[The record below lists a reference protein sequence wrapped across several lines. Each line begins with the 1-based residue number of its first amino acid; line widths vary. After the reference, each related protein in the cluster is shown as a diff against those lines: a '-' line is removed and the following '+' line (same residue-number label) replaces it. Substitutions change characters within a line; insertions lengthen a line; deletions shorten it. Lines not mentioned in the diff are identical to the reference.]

1 MTMTQTQV
9 AVSLYEQDYLLW
21 IEDTVNKL
29 QSRDIE
35 GLDFE
40 NLIEEI
46 ESLGRSDK
54 RELENRLEELLEHIL
69 KRKYVNMPDCYRGW
83 VESIIKQRNGLRKL
97 LKNSP
102 SLKPYFSQVFDEAYA
117 EALKIVRNGYPQCE
131 FPDTW
136 LFSRDLEAM
145 LNVDFWE

>member
-1 MTMTQTQV
+1 MTRTPI

-21 IEDTVNKL
+21 IEDIVHKL
-29 QSRDIE
+29 RNRDIE
-35 GLDFE
+35 GLDID

-46 ESLGRSDK
+46 EDLGRSDK
-54 RELENRLEELLEHIL
+54 RELENRLAELLEHIL
-69 KRKYVNMPDCYRGW
+69 KWNYVHIPDCYRGW
-83 VESIIKQRNGLRKL
+83 VESIIKQRIGIRKL

-117 EALKIVRNGYPQCE
+117 DALKIVRNGYPQFE
-131 FPDTW
+131 FPDMW
-136 LFSRDLEAM
+136 PFSCDIEAM

>member
-1 MTMTQTQV
+1 MTRTPI

-21 IEDTVNKL
+21 IEDIVHKL
-29 QSRDIE
+29 RNRDIE
-35 GLDFE
+35 GLDID

-46 ESLGRSDK
+46 EDLGRSDK
-54 RELENRLEELLEHIL
+54 RELENRLAELLEHSL
-69 KRKYVNMPDCYRGW
+69 KWNYVHIPDCYRGW
-83 VESIIKQRNGLRKL
+83 VESIIKQRIGIRKL

-117 EALKIVRNGYPQCE
+117 DALKIVRNGYPQFE
-131 FPDTW
+131 FPDMW
-136 LFSRDLEAM
+136 PFSCDIEAM

>member
-1 MTMTQTQV
+1 MTQTPI

-29 QSRDIE
+29 RNKNID

-46 ESLGRSDK
+46 EDLGRSDK
-54 RELENRLEELLEHIL
+54 RELESRLQELLEHIL
-69 KRKYVNMPDCYRGW
+69 KRHYVKMNDCYRGW
-83 VESIIKQRNGLRKL
+83 VESIIKQRIAIRKL

-102 SLKPYFSQVFDEAYA
+102 SLKPYFNQIFDEVYA
-117 EALKIVRNGYPQCE
+117 DALKIVRNGYPQCE
-131 FPDTW
+131 FPDICP
-136 LFSRDLEAM
+136 FSRDIEAM
-145 LNVDFWE
+145 LNVDFWKE

>member
-1 MTMTQTQV
+1 MTRTPI

-21 IEDTVNKL
+21 IEDIVHKL
-29 QSRDIE
+29 RNRDIE
-35 GLDFE
+35 GLDID

-46 ESLGRSDK
+46 EDLGRSDK
-54 RELENRLEELLEHIL
+54 RELENRLAELLEHIL
-69 KRKYVNMPDCYRGW
+69 KRNYVHIPDCYRGW
-83 VESIIKQRNGLRKL
+83 VESIIKQRIGIRKL

-117 EALKIVRNGYPQCE
+117 DALKIVRNGYPHVE
-131 FPDTW
+131 FPDMW
-136 LFSRDLEAM
+136 PFSCDIEAM

>member
-1 MTMTQTQV
+1 MTQTQI

-21 IEDTVNKL
+21 IEDIVQKL
-29 QSRDIE
+29 RNRDIE
-35 GLDFE
+35 GLDID

-46 ESLGRSDK
+46 EDLGRSDK
-54 RELENRLEELLEHIL
+54 RELENRLAELLEHIL
-69 KRKYVNMPDCYRGW
+69 KRNYVHIPDCYRGW
-83 VESIIKQRNGLRKL
+83 VESIIKQRIGIRKL

-117 EALKIVRNGYPQCE
+117 DALKIVRNGYPQSE

-136 LFSRDLEAM
+136 PFSCDIEAM
-145 LNVDFWE
+145 LNVDFWEE

>member
-1 MTMTQTQV
+1 MTRTPI

-21 IEDTVNKL
+21 IEDIVHKL
-29 QSRDIE
+29 RNRDIE
-35 GLDFE
+35 GLDID

-46 ESLGRSDK
+46 EDLGRSDK
-54 RELENRLEELLEHIL
+54 RELENRLAELLEHIL
-69 KRKYVNMPDCYRGW
+69 KRNYVHIPDCYRGW
-83 VESIIKQRNGLRKL
+83 VESIIKQRIGIRKL

-117 EALKIVRNGYPQCE
+117 DALKIVRNGYPHVV
-131 FPDTW
+131 FPDMW
-136 LFSRDLEAM
+136 PFSCDIEAM

>member
-1 MTMTQTQV
+1 MTKTPIV
-9 AVSLYEQDYLLW
+9 VSLYEQDYLLW

-29 QSRDIE
+29 RNRNIE

-46 ESLGRSDK
+46 EDLGRSDK
-54 RELENRLEELLEHIL
+54 RELENRLVELLEHIL
-69 KRKYVNMPDCYRGW
+69 KRNYVNMPNCYRGW
-83 VESIIKQRNGLRKL
+83 LESIIKQRIAIRKL

-102 SLKPYFSQVFDEAYA
+102 SLKPYFSQVFDESYA
-117 EALKIVRNGYPQCE
+117 DALKIVRNGYPQFE

-136 LFSRDLEAM
+136 PFSCDIEAM
-145 LNVDFWE
+145 LNVDFWEE

>member
-1 MTMTQTQV
+1 MTQTQI

-21 IEDTVNKL
+21 IEDIVNKL
-29 QSRDIE
+29 RNRDIE

-54 RELENRLEELLEHIL
+54 RELESRLRELLEHIL
-69 KRKYVNMPDCYRGW
+69 KRNYVNMPDCYRGW
-83 VESIIKQRNGLRKL
+83 VESIIKQRIGIRDL
-97 LKNSP
+97 LKDSP
-102 SLKPYFSQVFDEAYA
+102 SLKPYFSQVFDQAYTDT
-117 EALKIVRNGYPQCE
+117 LKIVRRSYPQCE

-136 LFSRDLEAM
+136 PFSRDIEAM

>member
-1 MTMTQTQV
+1 MTQTQV

-54 RELENRLEELLEHIL
+54 RELESRLRELLEHIL
-69 KRKYVNMPDCYRGW
+69 KRKYLNMPDCYRGW
-83 VESIIKQRNGLRKL
+83 VESIIKQRIGIRDL
-97 LKNSP
+97 LKDSP
-102 SLKPYFSQVFDEAYA
+102 SLKPYFAKVFDEAYA
-117 EALKIVRNGYPQCE
+117 DALKVVYKSYPQCE

-136 LFSRDLEAM
+136 PFSRDIEAM

>member
-1 MTMTQTQV
+1 MTQTPI

-29 QSRDIE
+29 RSRDIG

-54 RELENRLEELLEHIL
+54 RELESRLRELLEHIL

-83 VESIIKQRNGLRKL
+83 VESIIKQRIGIRDL
-97 LKNSP
+97 LEDSP
-102 SLKPYFSQVFDEAYA
+102 SLKPYFAKVFDKAYA
-117 EALKIVRNGYPQCE
+117 DTLKIVRRGYPQCE

-136 LFSRDLEAM
+136 PFSCDIEAM
-145 LNVDFWE
+145 LNVDFWEE

>member
-1 MTMTQTQV
+1 MTRTPI

-21 IEDTVNKL
+21 IEDIVHKL
-29 QSRDIE
+29 RSRDIE
-35 GLDFE
+35 GLDID

-46 ESLGRSDK
+46 EDLGRSDK
-54 RELENRLEELLEHIL
+54 RELENRLAELLEHIL
-69 KRKYVNMPDCYRGW
+69 KRNYVHIPDCYRGW
-83 VESIIKQRNGLRKL
+83 VESIIKQRIGIRKL

-117 EALKIVRNGYPQCE
+117 DALKIVRNGYPQCE
-131 FPDTW
+131 SPDTW
-136 LFSRDLEAM
+136 PFSCDIEAM